1 MYMDTQDNQT
11 FILSVSPCLAV
22 LIIDLLLNGD
32 QDDNESYGGGTGY
45 GAPTTGYEQ
54 PSTGYGVQDSYGAAP
69 APQSYA
75 AAPAPSYS
83 APAPAPSYSQP
94 SSGYNS
100 GYLKRI
106 LNTAGRVEK
115 ALEEAQA
122 LYK

>member
-1 MYMDTQDNQT
+1 MYMDTQENHT
-11 FILSVSPCLAV
+11 FILSLSPCLAV

-75 AAPAPSYS
+75 AAPAPSYRAFIPPTGERREKFEDAPDRVDNDRYDNRIDTGYS
-83 APAPAPSYSQP
+83 AKY
-94 SSGYNS
+94 G
-100 GYLKRI
+100 
-106 LNTAGRVEK
+106 VFE
-115 ALEEAQA
+115 
-122 LYK
+122 